1 MNRPPTPAEN
11 FSKAA
16 QTEDFDLEIAQ
27 VSFTEDMLCL
37 MEERGITRSK
47 LAEKLNI
54 QPSRVTA
61 MLSGAQNLT
70 FASAVRVA
78 RALDA
83 KFLTKLCPSE
93 KRWVQFEVANLE
105 NVSVFSGAR
114 IGHPST
120 RDDKYEEA
128 VPTQEITST
137 ISIFETCDSLEGVA

>member
-1 MNRPPTPAEN
+1 MNRTPTPAEK

-47 LAEKLNI
+47 LAQKLNI

-70 FASAVRVA
+70 FATGTASRYA
-78 RALDA
+78 
-83 KFLTKLCPSE
+83 
-93 KRWVQFEVANLE
+93 
-105 NVSVFSGAR
+105 
-114 IGHPST
+114 
-120 RDDKYEEA
+120 
-128 VPTQEITST
+128 
-137 ISIFETCDSLEGVA
+137 